1 MKQNLQILYCLGN
14 ETRIILKT
22 SRENDYARK
31 LLHKECFGNR
41 SVGNILIMNCI
52 RTGCSFMSSPDKPSI
67 KAIKIFVSLM
77 SW

>member
-41 SVGNILIMNCI
+41 SVVSELVVVLCLRLISLGYKNIRQLNVVIH
-52 RTGCSFMSSPDKPSI
+52 
-67 KAIKIFVSLM
+67 
-77 SW
+77 